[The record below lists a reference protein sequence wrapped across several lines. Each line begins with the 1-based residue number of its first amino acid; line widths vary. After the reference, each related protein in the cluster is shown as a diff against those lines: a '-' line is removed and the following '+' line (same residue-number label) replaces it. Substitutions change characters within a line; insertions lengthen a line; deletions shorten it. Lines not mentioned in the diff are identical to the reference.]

1 MFKLAYR
8 LEKQDDNPH
17 KCGNYH
23 FINECH
29 NAKMINHIF
38 FFSFVYIVSD
48 FFLLI
53 CFLNLFFII
62 KIKTNCVGG
71 YLEEG

>member
-1 MFKLAYR
+1 MSKLAYR

-23 FINECH
+23 FTNECH

-38 FFSFVYIVSD
+38 FQFRIYCVRFFSSFN
-48 FFLLI
+48 

>member
-1 MFKLAYR
+1 MSKLAYR

-23 FINECH
+23 FTNECH

-38 FFSFVYIVSD
+38 FSFVYIVSD
-48 FFLLI
+48 FFLLN